1 MSGFGPRT
9 YLIGQILPLL
19 LPGIGTINSRAED
32 LDEAIRVAMYITDL
46 TLARMGGQIVHDF
59 EDQP

>member
-19 LPGIGTINSRAED
+19 LPGIGTINLKAED
-32 LDEAIRVAMYITDL
+32 LDEAIRIAMYIADL
-46 TLARMGGQIVHDF
+46 TLAPHGQTNR
-59 EDQP
+59 P